1 MSSGAATSLCA
12 YAGRKAYGPFSLH
25 MARERE
31 RMLYR
36 NVDRV
41 GEATLRSER
50 PIGDHLHGRHLH
62 SPSKKAKAIATP
74 EDEPDAKQPFQGSAE
89 DAAAAIVGAAS
100 KITTSAKATAKGEG
114 AIERTAI
121 TRHPHAHD
129 RLHGAQV
136 KRKLLMDY
144 GKLSPDERRAEALAR
159 FTEHGH
165 LVDPSTVTCTADEWL
180 PSLLLPDGRTI
191 VYHVDPSA
199 TTTADLIAE
208 AARLMQRPAADI
220 RLLDRDGD
228 RLGTAGGVA
237 LPRDEGGKRHR
248 PATPGGVALAR
259 TGRVGPEDTLGVQY
273 RI

>member
-1 MSSGAATSLCA
+1 M
-12 YAGRKAYGPFSLH
+12 
-25 MARERE
+25 
-31 RMLYR
+31 
-36 NVDRV
+36 
-41 GEATLRSER
+41 
-50 PIGDHLHGRHLH
+50 H
-62 SPSKKAKAIATP
+62 SPSKKAKAIAPP

-89 DAAAAIVGAAS
+89 DAAAAIVGAAC
-100 KITTSAKATAKGEG
+100 KITTSAKAAATGEG

-121 TRHPHAHD
+121 TRPPHAHD

-136 KRKLLMDY
+136 KSAKLLMDY

-159 FTEHGH
+159 SAEHGH

-199 TTTADLIAE
+199 TTTDLIAE

-228 RLGTAGGVA
+228 RLGTAGGGHSRVTRA
-237 LPRDEGGKRHR
+237 AAPSRDARWRGARAHR
-248 PATPGGVALAR
+248 PRQTRRYRLQRRIIHSRNRPNSPQTPPFLLHRRAPNSARRASNRAIWGG
-259 TGRVGPEDTLGVQY
+259 
-273 RI
+273 